1 MADLPLCFI
10 KIDMEA
16 CRLWWEDTEA
26 LDQIAL
32 YMPGYEIE
40 MVDSRDLVIH
50 GGGLNCCSWTIR
62 E

>member
-1 MADLPLCFI
+1 
-10 KIDMEA
+10 MEA
-16 CRLWWEDTEA
+16 CRLWWEDTET
-26 LDQIAL
+26 LDQIAQ

-40 MVDSRDLVIH
+40 MVDYRDLVIH